1 MFKVYEKILN
11 IKVDGKSFDDI
22 CERVPIADIFQTKK
36 RRKRVSEG
44 HEIFYILSNNFFLLG
59 FKTREN
65 LADREFW

>member
-36 RRKRVSEG
+36 RRKRVSEA
-44 HEIFYILSNNFFLLG
+44 YKILEFFL
-59 FKTREN
+59 TRF
-65 LADREFW
+65 LLVRI